1 MTLRF
6 PPPFL
11 QPLLL
16 ALVLVG
22 CGGPSEAD
30 YVASAR
36 EMVQKRDFKAA
47 GIQLKSAIQLN
58 PQAAEARFLFGK
70 VLLETGDSA
79 AAAVELRKAAELGY
93 DENQLAPL
101 LASAMVQQG
110 EAKQVVEQF
119 ASKNPTGA
127 EERASLKTSLA
138 LAYSRLGDSA
148 KAGKSIDEA
157 LAAKANHI
165 PALLAR
171 AGLAA
176 QNKDFAVAIA
186 TLDEVNKLD
195 ATRVDAW
202 MLKGEIQQRG
212 LGEPTAALASFR
224 KAIEIRKDSMGAHEA
239 IVTLLIASKDLP
251 AARAHVA
258 EMKKSLA
265 DRPETR
271 LLEAQL
277 AYVDKDFKKSRELA
291 VPLVQLAPN
300 NPLVLQ
306 LAGASE
312 YQLGA
317 LPQAENLLAQAVK
330 MAPGL
335 PMATALLARLYVRSG
350 QSDKALEIL
359 QPALAAAEPAAE
371 LLLIAG
377 EAYLQSGNS
386 EQADQAFARAAKVA
400 PSSARARTALALNQ
414 IGKGQSAEGMS
425 ALESI
430 SSKDSG
436 TSADLALIASHLRRG
451 DLAKASLAADV
462 LVRKRPDSAAAHN
475 LKGRVLALRGDSA
488 GARNSFERAMALDS
502 KYFPALVSLAAL
514 DMAEKKPE
522 ASRKRFEAAIAAD
535 PRNHQAKL
543 GLAALLR
550 QTGAPPS
557 EVLPL
562 LDAAVK
568 ASPGD
573 LQSRLQLIE
582 FHWASGNLK
591 AALAACQE
599 ADTAIPNRR
608 ELLLLMGRVQLAG
621 KDFQQAL
628 TTFNRV
634 IALQPA
640 SAPAALG
647 IAEAMLGQKDHAAA
661 ERQLQRLL
669 QSNPQMLPARRMLA
683 GVYLARDR
691 KADAIALARD
701 LQKLSPTLSTGYT
714 LEAEIEAQQRNWS
727 GAQAA
732 YRTALQKQ
740 PAAETATKLHAT
752 LLMAGR
758 ADEAQKF
765 ASGWLAEHAKDAGFR
780 FYLGDA
786 ALSRKDWGEAER
798 SYREVLRVQPENPL
812 AMNNVA
818 WLLIKQGKAAGALPL
833 AEKAV
838 ALAPGRTQ
846 LLDTLA
852 LAMAANNQLPQALEL
867 QRKTLKL
874 APQDPQLRL
883 TLARLFIQSGAKPEA
898 RAELE
903 DLAKLGTS
911 FVDHAEVTDLLK
923 QV

>member
-1 MTLRF
+1 MTLRSRT
-6 PPPFL
+6 PVL
-11 QPLLL
+11 APLLVALSL
-16 ALVLVG
+16 AG
-22 CGGPSEAD
+22 CGGPSDTE

-79 AAAVELRKAAELGY
+79 AAVVELRKAGELGY
-93 DENQLAPL
+93 DENQLIPL

-110 EAKQVVEQF
+110 ESKQVVEQF
-119 ASKNPTGA
+119 ASKNLANA
-127 EERASLKTSLA
+127 EDRAVLKTSLA
-138 LAYSRLGDSA
+138 IAYSRLGDSA
-148 KAGKSIDEA
+148 QAAKAIDEA

-176 QNKDFAVAIA
+176 QNKDFAVALA
-186 TLDEVNKLD
+186 TLDEVTKLD
-195 ATRVDAW
+195 ATRVDGW

-212 LGEPTAALASFR
+212 LGEPAAALASFR
-224 KAIEIRKDSMGAHEA
+224 KAAEIRNDAMAAHEA
-239 IVTLLIASKDLP
+239 IVGLLITSKDM
-251 AARAHVA
+251 AGARAHVA
-258 EMKKSLA
+258 DMKKSLA
-265 DRPETR
+265 ERPETR

-277 AYVDKDFKKSRELA
+277 AYVDKDFKKARDLA

-300 NPLVLQ
+300 NGLVLQ

-317 LPQAENLLAQAVK
+317 FPQAENLLSQAVK
-330 MAPGL
+330 VAPGL
-335 PMATALLARLYVRSG
+335 PMATALLARVYLRSG
-350 QSDKALEIL
+350 QPDKALEVL
-359 QPALAAAEPAAE
+359 QPALAAAEHTADM
-371 LLLIAG
+371 LLIAG
-377 EAYLQSGNS
+377 EAYLQTGNS
-386 EQADQAFARAAKVA
+386 EQADQAFARAAKAA
-400 PSSARARTALALNQ
+400 PTSARARTALALNQ
-414 IGKGQSAEGMS
+414 IGKGQSVEGLS

-436 TSADLALIASHLRRG
+436 TSADLALIASHLRRN
-451 DLAKASLAADV
+451 DLAKAAQAADV
-462 LVRKRPDSAAAHN
+462 LVNKRPDSAVAHN
-475 LKGRVLALRGDSA
+475 LKGRVLALRGDTA

-562 LDAAVK
+562 LDGAVK

-573 LQSRLQLIE
+573 LQSRMQLIE

-591 AALAACQE
+591 AALAACQD

-621 KDFQQAL
+621 KDYQQAL

-640 SAPAALG
+640 SVPAALG
-647 IAEAMLGQKDHAAA
+647 IAEAMVGQKDHAAA
-661 ERQLQRLL
+661 ERQLQKLL
-669 QSNPQMLPARRMLA
+669 QGNPQLLPARRMLA
-683 GVYLARDR
+683 GVYLAKDR
-691 KADAIALARD
+691 KAEALALARD
-701 LQKLSPTLSTGYT
+701 LQKLSPALPAGYQ
-714 LEAEIEAQQRNWS
+714 LEAEVEAQQRNWI

-732 YRTALQKQ
+732 YRTALQKK
-740 PAAETATKLHAT
+740 PSTEMATKLHAT
-752 LLMAGR
+752 LLLAGR
-758 ADEAQKF
+758 ADEAQKL
-765 ASGWLAEHAKDAGFR
+765 ASGWLAEHAKDAAFR
-780 FYLGDA
+780 FYLGDT
-786 ALSRKDWGEAER
+786 ALSKKDWAEAER
-798 SYREVLRVQPENPL
+798 SYREVLRLQPENPL
-812 AMNNVA
+812 AMNNIA
-818 WLLIKQGKAAGALPL
+818 WLLLKQSKAAGALPL

-838 ALAPGRTQ
+838 SLAPGRAQ

-852 LAMAANNQLPQALEL
+852 MALAANNQLPQALEL
-867 QRKTLKL
+867 HRRTLKL
-874 APQDPQLRL
+874 APQDPQLKM
-883 TLARLFIQSGAKPEA
+883 TLARLFIQAGSKAEA

-903 DLAKLGTS
+903 DLAKLGAN
-911 FVDHAEVTDLLK
+911 FPEQAEVAELLK